1 MCIQRLAGVAL
12 LMMTAGACQTRP
24 PLMPQGGEP
33 PPLRLDFR
41 PPVGRALTEVTTT
54 TREVARGDVRSE
66 DGVALTTV
74 TRFTPAEGG
83 WLLTQ
88 TVSRAQL
95 TRAGTPV
102 DTRVDDVLTRF
113 PLKVRL
119 AADGTFVAV
128 VDVDAAQRALREV
141 VPEGEEAAL
150 EAFFAPEALAERTR
164 AEWETKYGGLLR
176 RNLSLGQRTWV
187 VASAATGQGE
197 VTYVLE
203 RTVMGTEA
211 TDFGDALTLSLR
223 CLDAVPESA
232 PGELRELY
240 AAAGSPELTPGVTC
254 EGEQVVGRALF
265 VPVRRGLTV
274 RVKQGDEV
282 WTVST
287 RSRVEKLEEEAR

>member
-1 MCIQRLAGVAL
+1 MCIQRLASVAL

-24 PLMPQGGEP
+24 PLMPPGGEP
-33 PPLRLDFR
+33 PPMRLDFR
-41 PPVGRALTEVTTT
+41 PPVGRALTEVVSS

-66 DGVALTTV
+66 DGAELTTV
-74 TRFTPAEGG
+74 TRFTPVEGG

-88 TVSRAQL
+88 AVSRAQL
-95 TRAGTPV
+95 TLAGAPV
-102 DTRVDDVLTRF
+102 DTRVDDVLARF

-119 AADGTFVAV
+119 AADGTFVEV
-128 VDVDAAQRALREV
+128 VNADAARQALHEV
-141 VPEGEEAAL
+141 VPEGEEEAL
-150 EAFFAPEALAERTR
+150 EDFFAPEAVAERTR
-164 AEWETKYGGLLR
+164 REWEMKYGGLLR
-176 RNLSLGQRTWV
+176 RNLSLGQRTW
-187 VASAATGQGE
+187 ALGSAATGRGE
-197 VTYVLE
+197 VTFVLE

-223 CLDAVPESA
+223 CLDDVPEGA
-232 PGELRELY
+232 PAELREIY
-240 AAAGSPELTPGVTC
+240 EAAGSPELTPGVTC